1 MKENE
6 YKKVCYY
13 TEQREEDVALRNIKT
28 GNIGYAFGCTFEGE
42 TVQIRLA
49 NGELDSWSRD
59 ECILESAGQRA
70 A

>member
-1 MKENE
+1 MKESE

-28 GNIGYAFGCTFEGE
+28 GSIGYAFGCTYEGE

-59 ECILESAGQRA
+59 ECIPEPLEQNA